1 MVLAHD
7 FSTVPEM
14 VLLTIDEKIVKKMD
28 HVPRS
33 SVVDVVAD
41 AKMWEKYQTY
51 YFSPD
56 SKAEPVIVRHV
67 VKPHLPNNE
76 MEKPSNEIVKL
87 IETNLLTFFV
97 HLHLCYRTHSWSTP
111 RVVVAG

>member
-14 VLLTIDEKIVKKMD
+14 VLLTIDEQIVKKMD

-41 AKMWEKYQTY
+41 AKM
-51 YFSPD
+51 
-56 SKAEPVIVRHV
+56 
-67 VKPHLPNNE
+67 
-76 MEKPSNEIVKL
+76 
-87 IETNLLTFFV
+87 
-97 HLHLCYRTHSWSTP
+97 
-111 RVVVAG
+111 